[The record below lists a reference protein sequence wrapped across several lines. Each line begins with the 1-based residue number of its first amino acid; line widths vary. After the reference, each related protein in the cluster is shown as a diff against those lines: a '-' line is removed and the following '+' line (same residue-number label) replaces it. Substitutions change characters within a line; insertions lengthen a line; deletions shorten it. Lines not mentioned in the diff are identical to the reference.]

1 MAVFNHYKVSIPEK
15 NGHMKSLLINYFPI
29 FYENVFPE
37 KNDFFLPSQKSSFHK
52 NNFWK
57 LKNMKSY

>member
-29 FYENVFPE
+29 FYENVFP
-37 KNDFFLPSQKSSFHK
+37 KKMISFYLRRSLHFIK
-52 NNFWK
+52 IIFG
-57 LKNMKSY
+57 S